1 MEFLVKPIGTFCCDF
16 KYKQDMPRQGV
27 LNQNSKG
34 IVKLN
39 LENAPQC
46 LEGLEGFSHIWLIY
60 IFHQNQNW
68 KPMVSPPRIHPKKVG
83 VLASRAPYRPNQ
95 IGMSLVKLEKVNKD
109 SIEVSEFDLL
119 DQTPII
125 DIKPY
130 VHYSDS
136 KENSTHGWLI
146 KEETYKI
153 KFTRKAKEQAQW
165 ILDKA
170 GLDFYQITY
179 TQLSTQAFNSQIK
192 RIIQIDDFYVLKYR
206 TWRIKYKKA
215 DTNTIEVMDFRS
227 GYKKSDLN
235 NSEDKYSDKEI
246 HKEFIQRFFKQNIAN
261 T

>member
-1 MEFLVKPIGTFCCDF
+1 
-16 KYKQDMPRQGV
+16 MPRQGV

-34 IVKLN
+34 TVKLN

-95 IGMSLVKLEKVNKD
+95 IGMSLVKLDKVNKS

-130 VHYSDS
+130 IHYSDS
-136 KENSTHGWLI
+136 RQTSEAGWI
-146 KEETYKI
+146 KPEKNYVINYTEESQQ
-153 KFTRKAKEQAQW
+153 QAQW
-165 ILDKA
+165 LYDKA
-170 GLDFYQITY
+170 GIDLFQIIK
-179 TQLSTQAFNSQIK
+179 TQLQYRPTDQNIK
-192 RIIQIDDFYVLKYR
+192 RISQKNNQWTLCYR
-206 TWRIKYKKA
+206 TWRIHY
-215 DTNTIEVMDFRS
+215 TTSNLEVTIVSISS
-227 GYKKSDLN
+227 GYSKEEILHN
-235 NSEDKYSDKEI
+235 TEDKYQDKSM
-246 HKEFIQRFFKQNIAN
+246 HKDFLSKWKI
-261 T
+261 